1 VEATIVCVDS
11 KTDVQVNPQPY
22 FLTLL
27 QTRLQPPLLPADITA
42 RPRLNRLMQRGAE
55 HKLLLVTAPAGYGKT
70 TAVLGWVQQQP
81 QPTAWLALDAATD
94 DLNGFVVYVVAAVQR
109 VAPDACTRTATLV
122 EGGQAP
128 AAVLL
133 AALVNELAGLTQRI
147 VLVLDDYDSVAA
159 GAVHEFMAALID
171 ALPPTMRV
179 IMTCRAS
186 PPLPLARW
194 RGRGDLAEIR
204 AADLRSDENETPALL
219 AAMIGAPL
227 SPAVVDAIQART
239 EGWVTGLRLA
249 ALSLQ
254 RSDPAQLLAA
264 FEQAGSASIR
274 DYLLDEV
281 LQRQPE
287 AVQRFLLTTSILDR
301 CCAPLCATLLH
312 GEGVS
317 VEAELA
323 SRAMLDRVTAA
334 GLFVTLLD
342 EAGEW
347 RRYHPLFA
355 ELLRLRLQHLVGAG
369 RVAALH
375 CAAGRWFAGQGLVD
389 AAIHHLL
396 AGGNVAAAVDVVA
409 AQFQPALNRE
419 EWPQL
424 ERWLALLPAAEVAS
438 HPVLLLARAWCE
450 QLHFAVAAI
459 PPLLAR
465 FDALLPALTP
475 ADADVLAGRAA
486 SLHAFVLLMYS
497 DPAAALAQT
506 EISLREA
513 PADDR
518 YPRSIAALV
527 HALAL
532 HMVGRGEEA
541 ESWLLDLLRAA
552 RGRVDAF
559 TIRLRY
565 ALCTNYRAGG
575 ELAKLRAAANQMLK
589 DAQAARLPI
598 GEGWGH
604 TFLGH
609 DAYER
614 NELAEAES
622 HYVAGV
628 RLMYVAHAAAVREC
642 LFGLTLTQIAQRR
655 FDDAAATVARLREF
669 RAASLDPESDS
680 LAARLALV
688 QGDHAAA
695 LRWAN
700 SFRPGALLPFLHWQE
715 IPALTA
721 VRVLAVSGQEEGLRR
736 ALDLLEPLAA
746 WAERSHCT
754 LRVAECMA
762 LAAVALDRLGR
773 TQAADE
779 ALRTALHLGE
789 EAGYRRTLLDIGPRL
804 QPLLMRQTRR
814 KATAALARLL
824 LRALVDESGQMAPPA
839 APTGEYVETLT
850 PRETEVLML
859 LARRYTN
866 KEIAQELVIAPNTV
880 KRHTLQIFAKLGAN
894 DRRAAVERAQQLGL
908 LRNAS

>member
-1 VEATIVCVDS
+1 
-11 KTDVQVNPQPY
+11 
-22 FLTLL
+22 
-27 QTRLQPPLLPADITA
+27 
-42 RPRLNRLMQRGAE
+42 
-55 HKLLLVTAPAGYGKT
+55 
-70 TAVLGWVQQQP
+70 
-81 QPTAWLALDAATD
+81 
-94 DLNGFVVYVVAAVQR
+94 
-109 VAPDACTRTATLV
+109 
-122 EGGQAP
+122 
-128 AAVLL
+128 
-133 AALVNELAGLTQRI
+133 
-147 VLVLDDYDSVAA
+147 
-159 GAVHEFMAALID
+159 
-171 ALPPTMRV
+171 
-179 IMTCRAS
+179 CRAN

-204 AADLRSDENETPALL
+204 AVDLRSDESETPALL

-264 FEQAGSASIR
+264 FEQAGSVNIR

-281 LQRQPE
+281 LHRQPE
-287 AVQRFLLTTSILDR
+287 AVQCFLLTTSILDR
-301 CCAPLCATLLH
+301 FCAPLCAVLMH
-312 GEGVS
+312 GEAVS

-323 SRAMLDRVTAA
+323 IHTMLDHVTAA

-342 EAGEW
+342 ETGEW

-355 ELLRLRLQHLVGAG
+355 ELLRLRLRNLYGAG

-375 CAAGRWFAGQGLVD
+375 CAAGRWFASQGLVD
-389 AAIHHLL
+389 EAIHHLL
-396 AGGNVAAAVDVVA
+396 AGGDVAAAAEVVS
-409 AQFQPALNRE
+409 AQFQVVLNRE
-419 EWPQL
+419 EWPLL
-424 ERWLALLPAAEVAS
+424 ERWLALLPEAEVSS

-465 FDALLPALTP
+465 FDALLPALEP
-475 ADADVLAGRAA
+475 ADAVVLAGRAA
-486 SLHAFVLLMYS
+486 SLHAFVLLLRS
-497 DPAAALAQT
+497 DPVAALAQT
-506 EISLREA
+506 EVSLKEA

-541 ESWLLDLLRAA
+541 ETWLLDLLRAA

-575 ELAKLRAAANQMLK
+575 ELEKLRATADRMLK
-589 DAQAARLPI
+589 DAQAARLLI
-598 GEGWGH
+598 GEGWAH

-609 DAYER
+609 NAYER

-628 RLMYVAHAAAVREC
+628 RMMYVAHAATVREC
-642 LFGLTLTQIAQRR
+642 LFGLTLTCIAQRR
-655 FDDAAATVARLREF
+655 FDDAAATVATLREF
-669 RAASLDPESDS
+669 RAVSLDPESDS
-680 LAARLALV
+680 LAARLALAR
-688 QGDHAAA
+688 GDHAAA

-700 SFRPGALLPFLHWQE
+700 SFRPGALPPFLHWQE

-721 VRVLAVSGQEEGLRR
+721 ARILAVTDQDEALRQ

-762 LAAVALDRLGR
+762 LRAVALDRLGR

-779 ALRTALHLGE
+779 ALRTALYLGK

-814 KATAALARLL
+814 KSMAAMARLL
-824 LRALVDESGQMAPPA
+824 LRALVNESGQKTPPA
-839 APTGEYVETLT
+839 APAGEYVEALT
-850 PRETEVLML
+850 AREKDVLAL

-866 KEIAQELVIAPNTV
+866 KEIAQELFITTNTV
-880 KRHTLQIFAKLGAN
+880 KRHMLQIFGKLGVN
-894 DRRAAVERAQQLGL
+894 NRRTAVERAQQLGL
-908 LRNAS
+908 LNNAP

>member
-1 VEATIVCVDS
+1 VH
-11 KTDVQVNPQPY
+11 VNPPPY

-42 RPRLNRLMQRGAE
+42 RPRVNRLMQRGAE

-70 TAVLGWVQQQP
+70 TAVLCWVQQQP
-81 QPTAWLALDAATD
+81 QPVAWLALDAATN
-94 DLNGFVVYVVAAVQR
+94 DLNGFVAYVVAAVQR
-109 VAPDACTRTATLV
+109 VAPDACTRTAPLV

-133 AALVNELAGLTQRI
+133 AALVNDLAGLTQRI

-159 GAVHEFMAALID
+159 GANGAGAAHEFMAALID
-171 ALPPTMRV
+171 ALPPTIRV
-179 IMTCRAS
+179 IMTCRAN

-204 AADLRSDENETPALL
+204 AADLRSDDSETPALL
-219 AAMIGAPL
+219 AAMIGASL
-227 SPAVVDAIQART
+227 SPAVVETIQART

-264 FEQAGSASIR
+264 FEQAGSVSIR

-287 AVQRFLLTTSILDR
+287 AVQDFLLTTSLLDR
-301 CCAPLCATLLH
+301 FCAPLCAALLH
-312 GEGVS
+312 DEGVS
-317 VEAELA
+317 VAAELA
-323 SRAMLDRVTAA
+323 SRTMLDHVTAA

-375 CAAGRWFAGQGLVD
+375 GAAGRWFARQGLVD

-396 AGGNVAAAVDVVA
+396 AGGDVAAAAEVVA
-409 AQFQPALNRE
+409 AQFQAALNRE

-424 ERWLALLPAAEVAS
+424 ERWLALLPEAEVAS

-465 FDALLPALTP
+465 FDALLPTLAP
-475 ADADVLAGRAA
+475 ADAVVLAGRAA
-486 SLHAFVLLMYS
+486 SLHAFVLLLRS

-506 EISLREA
+506 EISLKEA

-565 ALCTNYRAGG
+565 ALCT
-575 ELAKLRAAANQMLK
+575 K
-589 DAQAARLPI
+589 
-598 GEGWGH
+598 
-604 TFLGH
+604 
-609 DAYER
+609 
-614 NELAEAES
+614 S
-622 HYVAGV
+622 
-628 RLMYVAHAAAVREC
+628 
-642 LFGLTLTQIAQRR
+642 
-655 FDDAAATVARLREF
+655 
-669 RAASLDPESDS
+669 
-680 LAARLALV
+680 
-688 QGDHAAA
+688 
-695 LRWAN
+695 
-700 SFRPGALLPFLHWQE
+700 PF
-715 IPALTA
+715 
-721 VRVLAVSGQEEGLRR
+721 
-736 ALDLLEPLAA
+736 
-746 WAERSHCT
+746 
-754 LRVAECMA
+754 
-762 LAAVALDRLGR
+762 
-773 TQAADE
+773 
-779 ALRTALHLGE
+779 
-789 EAGYRRTLLDIGPRL
+789 
-804 QPLLMRQTRR
+804 
-814 KATAALARLL
+814 
-824 LRALVDESGQMAPPA
+824 
-839 APTGEYVETLT
+839 EY
-850 PRETEVLML
+850 
-859 LARRYTN
+859 
-866 KEIAQELVIAPNTV
+866 
-880 KRHTLQIFAKLGAN
+880 
-894 DRRAAVERAQQLGL
+894 
-908 LRNAS
+908 